1 MKVKY
6 RVKGIVESSFIL
18 RGAYFGINDNIDF
31 CIMEKELEFVK
42 DHCKVQ
48 ELIDLDK
55 AIETPSPVLEEKQ
68 IEDKPKGEK
77 NELQRKSTNNA
88 SKNKHKAKILLVE

>member
-1 MKVKY
+1 MKFKY

-18 RGAYFGINDNIDF
+18 RSAYFGIGDNIDF
-31 CIMEKELEFVK
+31 YITENELGFVK
-42 DHCKVQ
+42 DHCKLVEQ
-48 ELIDLDK
+48 IDLEEIVD
-55 AIETPSPVLEEKQ
+55 TPKPVLEEKE

-88 SKNKHKAKILLVE
+88 SKNKHKAKV